1 MEAAEGCV
9 IKIYRGKVIWEGK
22 REVVFMPKGKGLRVG
37 IVKGGKW
44 FVLNNE
50 VFETGCDDKLLEVAE
65 RAVVRNK
72 GLAAEGKQPCVGT
85 IWAPD
90 DFWKMEIAER
100 GAYLDGL
107 KRLGVVILMSDW
119 ADEGWKAKKKNDGNW
134 EFTPIG

>member
-1 MEAAEGCV
+1 MDG
-9 IKIYRGKVIWEGK
+9 
-22 REVVFMPKGKGLRVG
+22 G
-37 IVKGGKW
+37 IDNLYLN
-44 FVLNNE
+44 FNILNNE

-72 GLAAEGKQPCVGT
+72 GFAVEGKQPCVGT
-85 IWAPD
+85 IQAPD